1 MYCIMDGWNT
11 VARAFFDVTA
21 ATIRSPRTRRL
32 LSDKNTVILG
42 SSEQLTF
49 SVANSAELGL
59 IAGKKYNVRLMR
71 TKDGFGVNDSGFGES
86 GLNFSSILG
95 EGTGITLDENGS
107 GSASQSIHSE
117 LITEPGVYAYV
128 LMDGW
133 STVARVFFEVKKAPG
148 DVNGDGAADIRDLI
162 HLKKMYAE

>member
-1 MYCIMDGWNT
+1 MEYRS
-11 VARAFFDVTA
+11 ARVLCVTA
-21 ATIRSPRTRRL
+21 ATDPFPEDAPSVKL
-32 LSDKNTVILG
+32 DKNTVILG

-59 IAGKKYNVRLMR
+59 TAGKRYNVRLMR

-128 LMDGW
+128 LMDGLVY
-133 STVARVFFEVKKAPG
+133 SRQSV
-148 DVNGDGAADIRDLI
+148 L
-162 HLKKMYAE
+162 